1 MVNIDNMEEPII
13 EEEPVQE
20 PVRIP
25 SIQHIQ
31 NQNLQLKRYERNDL
45 LLKTDKY
52 MLNDFPLT
60 DEKKNE
66 VLAYRQY
73 LRDYFDREDVRNW
86 VFTFENQY
94 PPDFEPVPDFLML

>member
-1 MVNIDNMEEPII
+1 MEEEPVQEPII

-20 PVRIP
+20 PVRMP

-31 NQNLQLKRYERNDL
+31 KQNLQLKRYERNDL

-60 DEKKNE
+60 VEKRNE

-94 PPDFEPVPDFLML
+94 PPDFEPAPDFLML

>member
-1 MVNIDNMEEPII
+1 MEEEPVQEPII

-20 PVRIP
+20 PVRMP

-31 NQNLQLKRYERNDL
+31 KQNLQLKRYERNDL

-60 DEKKNE
+60 VEKRNE
-66 VLAYRQY
+66 VLAYRQN